1 MPMQK
6 PTAPGNVKITPVG
19 HTQNGAFGITPDA
32 KVKGRPTQPSPI
44 TFGK

>member
-6 PTAPGNVKITPVG
+6 PSKPGNVKITPVG
-19 HTQNGAFGITPDA
+19 HTTIPAFGLDPNA
-32 KVKGRPTQPSPI
+32 KVKGRPVEPSPI